1 MKSKI
6 VRRLLSIVAVAGLM
20 VGCGGKGENSA
31 KNSTQQDS
39 GNGAVT
45 LKIALWDYSNTEYF
59 KNIFNSFSEK
69 YPNIKCEAVEFS
81 SDEFDTSILT
91 QMSAKTDFDIV
102 FNKDI
107 PTINALISQGHIME
121 LDNFMEQDKDFDKR
135 NYSGLIEQLTMDNKT
150 YGVPFRKD
158 NTLLFYNKD
167 LFDKAGVA
175 YPKDGMTMKEYEDLA
190 EKMTSGEGNDKVYG
204 AHTHTWT
211 SNVSQYA
218 RRVEEFNPIDS
229 STYEALIPYY
239 NTILDMQSKQFT
251 QDYGSL
257 KTSNIHYSGVFYN
270 QQAAMLEIGTWYINM
285 LCENADFN
293 WGVCSL
299 PNDKGEANDKAVGGV
314 TPVSIGKYSKNPEV
328 AWEFIKYI
336 CGEEGA
342 KILAQNGI
350 LPGFGGEAV
359 NNIFDALPESHKGV
373 PENLSRYIDLDTYI
387 IEFPMS
393 IKAKE
398 IDTIINEEHSAIMT
412 GTETPEE
419 GIKHMTERV
428 NELK

>member
-1 MKSKI
+1 MKIKVVKRLMAI
-6 VRRLLSIVAVAGLM
+6 VMVAGLL
-20 VGCGGKGENSA
+20 VGCGTKEGTSSNAGES
-31 KNSTQQDS
+31 KS
-39 GNGAVT
+39 GNSDEIT
-45 LKIALWDYSNTEYF
+45 LKVALWDYSNTEYF
-59 KNIFNSFSEK
+59 KNLFKSFSDK
-69 YPNIKCEAVEFS
+69 YPNIKCEAVEFA

-121 LDNFMEQDKDFDKR
+121 LDKFMEKDQTFDKK
-135 NYSGLIEQLTMDNKT
+135 NYSGLIEQLSIDGKT

-158 NTLLFYNKD
+158 NTLIFYNKD
-167 LFDKAGVA
+167 LFDKAGVE
-175 YPKDGMTMKEYEDLA
+175 YPKDGMTMEEYEELA
-190 EKMTSGEGNDKVYG
+190 QKMTGGEGNDKVYG

-218 RRVEEFNPIDS
+218 RRVEEFNPVET
-229 STYEALIPYY
+229 STYKELIPYY
-239 NTILDMQSKQFT
+239 KTILNMQDKKIT

-285 LCENADFN
+285 LCENVDFN
-293 WGVCSL
+293 WGVCAL
-299 PNDKGEANDKAVGGV
+299 PNDKGEGNDKAVGGV
-314 TPVSIGKYSKNPEV
+314 TPVSIGSYSKHPEA

-342 KILAQNGI
+342 KVLAQNGI
-350 LPGFGGEAV
+350 LPGFSGKAV
-359 NNIFDALPESHKGV
+359 NDIFDALPESHKGV
-373 PENLSRYIDLDTYI
+373 PNNLSKYIDLDTYI

-393 IKAKE
+393 NKAKE
-398 IDTIINEEHSAIMT
+398 IDTVINEEHSAIMT
-412 GTETPEE
+412 GTETPED
-419 GIKHMTERV
+419 GIQHMIDRV
-428 NELK
+428 NELD